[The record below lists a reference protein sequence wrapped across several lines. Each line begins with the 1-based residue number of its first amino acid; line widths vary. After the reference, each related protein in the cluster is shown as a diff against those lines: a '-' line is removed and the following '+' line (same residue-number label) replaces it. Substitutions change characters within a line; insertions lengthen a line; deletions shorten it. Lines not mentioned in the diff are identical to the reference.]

1 MKIVADENIP
11 YVEEAFG
18 SLGEVTTLPGRR
30 IDALS
35 LRGAEILLV
44 RSITRVDAPLLEGSR
59 VRFVGTATIGTDHI
73 HEEYLRSRGIAFTS
87 APGSNANSVAEYV
100 AAALLTIGRRRH
112 FRLKGKT
119 VGVVGVGNCGSHI
132 VKKARALGMRVL
144 LNDPP
149 LRRRTGDE
157 KFRPINELFCA
168 DILTLHVPLT
178 YEGIDATHHLVDEA
192 FLRELRPQCILINSS
207 RGEVVDNRALASALD
222 SREIGGAVLDV
233 WENEPNIDLQVLE
246 RVDLATSHIAGYSLD
261 GKANATAMIYR
272 AACEFLGVEMKWEV
286 MSALPKP
293 YCERIEIP
301 GHTQP
306 GTAPCREHPGRVTA
320 ISLATDGKSDEEI
333 IADTV
338 RQVYDIERDDAALRE
353 LRRADAGEQGAFFDR
368 LRRHYPVRREFH
380 NTEVV
385 LPESAL
391 QLADALTGLGFR
403 VRKSA
408 ECSDSRSADPRSDL

>member
-1 MKIVADENIP
+1 MPMKIVADENIP

-18 SLGEVTTLPGRR
+18 GLGDVTTLPGRR
-30 IDALS
+30 IDTLS

-44 RSITRVDAPLLEGSR
+44 RSITRVDATLLEGSR

-73 HEEYLRSRGIAFTS
+73 NQEYLRSRGIAFTS

-100 AAALLTIGRRRH
+100 AAATLAIARRKH
-112 FRLKGKT
+112 LRLKGKT
-119 VGVVGVGNCGSHI
+119 VGVIGVGNCGSRF
-132 VKKARALGMRVL
+132 VKKARALGMRAL

-178 YEGIDATHHLVDEA
+178 YEGIDATYHLVDEA
-192 FLRELRPQCILINSS
+192 FLRELSPQCILINSS
-207 RGEVVDNRALASALD
+207 RGAVVDNRALASALD
-222 SREIGGAVLDV
+222 SRRIGGAVLDV
-233 WENEPNIDLQVLE
+233 WENEPNIDLEVLE

-261 GKANATAMIYR
+261 GKANATAMLYR
-272 AACEFLGVEMKWEV
+272 AACEFLGVETRWEV
-286 MSALPKP
+286 RSALPKP

-301 GHTQP
+301 GR
-306 GTAPCREHPGRVTA
+306 GTAT
-320 ISLATDGKSDEEI
+320 SLATDATSDEDI

-338 RQVYDIERDDAALRE
+338 RQVYDIKRDDAALRQ
-353 LRRADAGEQGAFFDR
+353 LPRVDAGERGDFFDR
-368 LRRHYPVRREFH
+368 LRRDYPARREFR

-385 LPESAL
+385 LPDSAL
-391 QLADALTGLGFR
+391 QLANALRGLGFR
-403 VRKSA
+403 VRESA
-408 ECSDSRSADPRSDL
+408 ERSDSRSADPRSDL